1 MGFCGTA
8 QINGKYRRLLSPY
21 QPYRNRSFV
30 LTTCGSGRLRISEKL
45 NEQYRR
51 VVRFLFLER
60 KSRSEV
66 KEPLAAVYG
75 DYSFDGD
82 CRRFTVLKRGA
93 TKGFMNTKPACNV
106 KATPPRSKSFFEA
119 GVKAITLAGID
130 KDCLRSI
137 EQGLSSCESNST
149 KYHPYV
155 LGKIIENN
163 F

>member
-75 DYSFDGD
+75 
-82 CRRFTVLKRGA
+82 A